1 MVKLFLKILFR
12 YLFSGR
18 FSTKFI
24 TAISVFGTFLATG
37 ALLLTVGVMNG
48 FERAVKESLL
58 DYLPHLTISAP
69 NEGDMEKLQ
78 REIKTLLPK
87 EVKET
92 FWYATF
98 GAIIQNGPNI
108 AGATLIGSD
117 LKRLSSL
124 IEKRGSF
131 IEGNLTGEGIAL
143 GTILADKLNIYEV
156 PKRVTIINPLAQK
169 TPIGF
174 LPRIKRVKVG
184 GIYVTG
190 YYLYDNA
197 AVGSYRFLKG
207 FLTPSGYFLVVNLKD
222 PYRADDIKKY
232 LSRRLPD
239 YYITSWVD
247 SNREFFSSLQLEKL
261 GMVLVVGLIGLVAAF
276 NISSLLFTK
285 VRELSRDF
293 AIFRAFGIGKG
304 FIFSLVLSLGGII
317 GLIGSLSGIAFAL
330 TAAYVANRYK
340 LIQVPQEVYLTPYL
354 PVDIGWKN
362 ILWVFLA
369 VMLFSLLASLFP
381 AYTATK
387 QKITD
392 ILRNE

>member
-1 MVKLFLKILFR
+1 
-12 YLFSGR
+12 
-18 FSTKFI
+18 
-24 TAISVFGTFLATG
+24 
-37 ALLLTVGVMNG
+37 
-48 FERAVKESLL
+48 
-58 DYLPHLTISAP
+58 
-69 NEGDMEKLQ
+69 
-78 REIKTLLPK
+78 
-87 EVKET
+87 
-92 FWYATF
+92 
-98 GAIIQNGPNI
+98 
-108 AGATLIGSD
+108 
-117 LKRLSSL
+117 
-124 IEKRGSF
+124 
-131 IEGNLTGEGIAL
+131 
-143 GTILADKLNIYEV
+143 
-156 PKRVTIINPLAQK
+156 
-169 TPIGF
+169 
-174 LPRIKRVKVG
+174 
-184 GIYVTG
+184 
-190 YYLYDNA
+190 
-197 AVGSYRFLKG
+197 
-207 FLTPSGYFLVVNLKD
+207 
-222 PYRADDIKKY
+222 
-232 LSRRLPD
+232 
-239 YYITSWVD
+239 
-247 SNREFFSSLQLEKL
+247 
-261 GMVLVVGLIGLVAAF
+261 MVLVVGLIGLVAAF